1 MPVAVTVV
9 KMIGRGVVKVH
20 RQLDQT
26 QTEDAGI
33 EIDIRLRMACDCR
46 HMMNARNVV
55 LHTTYPCAITLMPA
69 RLKSLH
75 TSRNLFPKW
84 QIILPLS
91 AQCSK
96 DISARKAKNAPESL
110 TNSISFGVADG
121 VTNRLT
127 SQTRSKAARAFAGKT
142 ASSMPATITTTEN
155 TVIPSVG
162 VLGSVSLVA
171 GNVWIVAR
179 PVSTR

>member
-84 QIILPLS
+84 QIILPRHHIATPIRQHPHT
-91 AQCSK
+91 AQM
-96 DISARKAKNAPESL
+96 IKACVGLYNFELPDAPAGIPIPNPALGAGYVPSL
-110 TNSISFGVADG
+110 GAYG
-121 VTNRLT
+121 
-127 SQTRSKAARAFAGKT
+127 
-142 ASSMPATITTTEN
+142 
-155 TVIPSVG
+155 
-162 VLGSVSLVA
+162 
-171 GNVWIVAR
+171 
-179 PVSTR
+179 

>member
-33 EIDIRLRMACDCR
+33 EIDVRLRMACDCR

-69 RLKSLH
+69 RLKK
-75 TSRNLFPKW
+75 PAY
-84 QIILPLS
+84 Q
-91 AQCSK
+91 
-96 DISARKAKNAPESL
+96 PESL
-110 TNSISFGVADG
+110 PQMADNPAAPPHCHSHPSASAHCPDDQSLRRPLQLR
-121 VTNRLT
+121 TPRRT
-127 SQTRSKAARAFAGKT
+127 SGHSYTEPSTRSGVRPFFGGIWIAQLKT
-142 ASSMPATITTTEN
+142 HHLITKTKQMIIRQRQESSNRTSRFP
-155 TVIPSVG
+155 G
-162 VLGSVSLVA
+162 
-171 GNVWIVAR
+171 
-179 PVSTR
+179 